1 MRRFAAHVLI
11 CLLMCM
17 VVAACDFSPAPP
29 PLPTVA
35 NVQAGQTAIY
45 LTKNAPPPGFEQSV
59 QFPQIDANL
68 SNLPGWHYTVG
79 LYFDG
84 VFAGTSDRAQGS
96 LNADVSSN
104 ELSGDRRVLLKAS
117 GAAFGL
123 QQDRNVEGVRLGN
136 DYYLV
141 DANKVCT
148 KIAQPGTSQQVADL
162 KAGTLIGGVKLAT
175 PMGERKTDNKVDVW
189 EYSFTPEN
197 VIPPT
202 LQIGSAGKLTVAAG
216 DLWVAPSVKGVWQ
229 YTITLDAENV
239 LLQGDRPLTGQ
250 IRATY
255 QLIETGVQ
263 YNIAIPYGC

>member
-1 MRRFAAHVLI
+1 
-11 CLLMCM
+11 M
-17 VVAACDFSPAPP
+17 VVGCDFSGQPP

-68 SNLPGWHYTVG
+68 GELPGWHYTVS
-79 LYFDG
+79 LSFDG
-84 VFAGTSDRAQGS
+84 VFSGSSDRAQGS
-96 LNADVSSN
+96 LNADVYSN
-104 ELSGDRRVLLKAS
+104 ESSGDRRVLLKAS

-141 DANKVCT
+141 DANRVCT
-148 KIAQPGTSQQVADL
+148 RIQHPDTSQQVADL
-162 KAGTLIGGVKLAT
+162 KAGTLIGGIKSAT
-175 PMGERKTDNKVDVW
+175 PMGERKTDNKVDIW

-197 VIPPT
+197 VNPPT
-202 LQIGSAGKLTVAAG
+202 LQMGSAGKLTVAAG
-216 DLWVAPSVKGVWQ
+216 DLWVAPSAKAVWQ

-255 QLIETGVQ
+255 QLVETGVQ